1 MRKLAEVE
9 AAKAVMTEAIDWSV
23 MKWLREKKRV
33 RRMADEA
40 NDALDVLEKEV
51 KAGWSVKLTAA
62 YESLKPADKKNGKAP
77 NGTHD
82 PELLAVAKKI
92 KETDDISYKAHWD
105 AEDTFAEADRRLSTS
120 LAREGCKKA
129 IDSWDLHEAAIR
141 KAEHAVHAAKAG
153 K

>member
-51 KAGWSVKLTAA
+51 KTDWSAKLTAA
-62 YESLKPADKKNGKAP
+62 YESLKPADKKNGKA
-77 NGTHD
+77 GATHD
-82 PELLAVAKKI
+82 PELLALAKKI
-92 KETDDISYKAHWD
+92 KEADDISYKAHWD

-141 KAEHAVHAAKAG
+141 KAEHAVQAAKAG
-153 K
+153 R

>member
-9 AAKAVMTEAIDWSV
+9 AAKVVMTEAIDWSV

-51 KAGWSVKLTAA
+51 KAGWSAKLTAA
-62 YESLKPADKKNGKAP
+62 YESLTSADKKNGKTG
-77 NGTHD
+77 GTHD
-82 PELLAVAKKI
+82 PELLALAKKI
-92 KETDDISYKAHWD
+92 KEADDISYKAHWD
-105 AEDTFAEADRRLSTS
+105 AEDTFAEADRKLSTS

-141 KAEHAVHAAKAG
+141 KAEHAIQAMKAT